1 MDVRRV
7 TISESLA
14 QYVQVCKV
22 SLGRGDLPP
31 GLLYQVGGGLK
42 GGSCGGVG
50 CCTVG
55 ISCIRE
61 LFSRNISF

>member
-14 QYVQVCKV
+14 QHVQVCKV

-31 GLLYQVGGGLK
+31 DLLYQEGCGGLQLSGLYQQLLAGRK
-42 GGSCGGVG
+42 
-50 CCTVG
+50 
-55 ISCIRE
+55 
-61 LFSRNISF
+61 